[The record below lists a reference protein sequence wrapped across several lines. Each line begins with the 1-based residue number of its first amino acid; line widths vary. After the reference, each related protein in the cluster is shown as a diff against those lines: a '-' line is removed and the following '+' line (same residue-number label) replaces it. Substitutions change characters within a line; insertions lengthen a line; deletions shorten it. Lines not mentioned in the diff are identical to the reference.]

1 MPFLLIRGTFHVV
14 GKSPDG
20 DTLGFAAKKKSNW
33 KKLKGRQPKFN
44 MSGKGNITNLR
55 LEAIDTLETHYRP
68 GKGKEIHQPQPQA
81 DDATDFTL
89 KAASIKNVVWGM
101 KNGKRTRVTSA
112 DDGNKTEGYILV
124 RTVERFGRAVAFVFQ
139 GNPGKPDG
147 TSQFLDVKW
156 LKQSINFK
164 LAESGMAYPTY
175 YDDMCRFIDLRD
187 ALTAASD
194 RAAKAKKGVWKADKS
209 RSLTLNNEKQLI
221 TTDVVLPK
229 MFRRLTQYLR
239 TRKNNEK
246 FIEWLK
252 KKRED
257 VLILAPGMMGKK
269 GTFDEVFFEK
279 GKRIGMTVKPTEVI
293 FKP

>member
-14 GKSPDG
+14 GKEPDG

-33 KKLKGRQPKFN
+33 KKLKGRQPRFDMK
-44 MSGKGNITNLR
+44 GKGNITNLR
-55 LEAIDTLETHYRP
+55 FESIDTLETHYSP
-68 GKGKEIHQPQPQA
+68 GGKEIHQPQPQA

-89 KAASIKNVVWGM
+89 NAAGVKNVVWGM
-101 KNGKRTRVTSA
+101 KNGERTRVKSA
-112 DDGNKTEGYILV
+112 DDGSKTEGYILV

-139 GNPGKPDG
+139 GDPGKPDG
-147 TSQFLDVKW
+147 TMQFLDVKW
-156 LKQSINFK
+156 LKKSINFK

-194 RAAKAKKGVWKADKS
+194 KAAKAKRGVWKADKTS
-209 RSLTLNNEKQLI
+209 GLTLNNEKQLI
-221 TTDVVLPK
+221 ETDVILPK

-239 TRKNNEK
+239 TKNKNEK
-246 FIEWLK
+246 FIDWLK
-252 KKRED
+252 KREED
-257 VLILAPGMMGKK
+257 VLILAPGMMGKM
-269 GTFDEVFFEK
+269 GTFDEVFSEN
-279 GKRIGMTVKPTEVI
+279 GKKIGMTVKPTEVI